1 MPQHIFFSWQ
11 IDRLPLTG
19 RNLIER
25 ALGDA
30 IAAIKADTEI
40 DPAHRE
46 LAIDRDTSG
55 VPGSP
60 PLVETIFAKVD
71 AAAAFL
77 SDLTYVATRADG
89 RLMPN
94 PNVLLE
100 HGWALRALTWRRVIS
115 VMNIAHGSPETHPL
129 PFDLQ
134 HFRRPIL
141 YNCSDDADEAD
152 RRAARAGLAAAFRDA
167 LRAILND
174 DVAVVAPASMP
185 AEPHPHDVELLG
197 KVRDQFPVGLQRFFH
212 DHNFGEPFRR
222 DILNPLHEMNEDWRG
237 ARFEFH
243 DGALQAVWAEVR
255 GRAEALGSLTG
266 KYLFVLDANIALC
279 SPKTDEDR
287 RRGTRPSTVR
297 AVGEMNEAA
306 TAFADA
312 LDAFERVAR
321 DRVRVGAVAIAAPA
335 TVAANP
341 WEAARALLE
350 RLGNDGRTGR
360 VPGIVSKPSL
370 TIRLVPAIVAERPRL
385 VPAKVGKAQLR
396 FAPDV
401 NTRVTTDADGE
412 QWWSAE
418 VPRDVG
424 KPNGE
429 SRWRTRLVR
438 PGAIEFEATI
448 GSRIDD
454 DPHILVDGR
463 ELEGRIVAS
472 VERLATCLAEVGLGG
487 PALLAIGFDGVED
500 VELTR
505 ARGGGRPIRRP
516 DFSLPVIEL
525 ADPLAQPG
533 NQLNE
538 AFDILWQTS
547 GWGDGSP
554 SFGREI
560 WDGYAGDEAAARWT
574 R

>member
-11 IDRLPLTG
+11 IDRLPVTG

-30 IAAIKADTEI
+30 ILAIKADAEI
-40 DPAHRE
+40 DPAYRE

-71 AAAAFL
+71 AATAFL

-89 RLMPN
+89 RQMPN

-100 HGWALRALTWRRVIS
+100 HGWALRALSWRRVIS
-115 VMNIAHGSPETHPL
+115 VMNVAYGSPENHPL

-141 YNCSDDADEAD
+141 YNCPDDADEAA
-152 RRAARAGLAAAFRDA
+152 RRAARDALAAALRDA
-167 LRAILND
+167 LRAILID
-174 DVAVVAPASMP
+174 EVAVAPAAAP
-185 AEPHPHDVELLG
+185 AEPHPLDVELLG
-197 KVRDQFPVGLQRFFH
+197 KVRSQFPVGLQRFFH

-222 DILNPLHEMNEDWRG
+222 DILDPLYELNEGWRG

-243 DGALQAVWAEVR
+243 DRTLQDAWAEAR
-255 GRAEALGSLTG
+255 ARAEALGNLTRT
-266 KYLFVLDANIALC
+266 YLFALDANMALC

-287 RRGTRPSTVR
+287 RLGTQQSTVR

-312 LDAFERVAR
+312 LDAFERVAK
-321 DRVRVGAVAIAAPA
+321 DRVRASAVAVVAPPA
-335 TVAANP
+335 PIVDP
-341 WEAARALLE
+341 WEAANALLE
-350 RLGNDGRTGR
+350 RLGNDRVTGG
-360 VPGIVSKPSL
+360 VPGIVRKPSL
-370 TIRLVPAIVAERPRL
+370 TIRLVPAVVAERPRL
-385 VPAKVGKAQLR
+385 VPTQVAKAQMR

-401 NTRVTTDADGE
+401 HARVVTGADGD

-418 VPRDVG
+418 LPRDVG

-438 PGAIEFEATI
+438 QGAIEFEATI

-454 DPHILVDGR
+454 DPQIMVDGR
-463 ELEGRIVAS
+463 DLEDSIVAS
-472 VERLATCLAEVGLGG
+472 VERLAACLAEVGLGG
-487 PALLAIGFDGVED
+487 PALLAISFEGVED

-516 DFSLPVIEL
+516 VFSLPVIEL

-533 NQLNE
+533 NQLHE

-554 SFGREI
+554 SYGRNI
-560 WDGYAGDEAAARWT
+560 WDGYFGADDAAAS
-574 R
+574 

>member
-1 MPQHIFFSWQ
+1 MPQNIFFSWQ

-25 ALGDA
+25 ALSDA
-30 IAAIKADTEI
+30 ILAIRADAEI

-46 LAIDRDTSG
+46 LVIDRDTSG

-71 AAAAFL
+71 AATAFL

-100 HGWALRALTWRRVIS
+100 HGWALRALSWRRVIS
-115 VMNIAHGSPETHPL
+115 VMNVSYGSPESHPL

-141 YNCSDDADEAD
+141 YNCPDDAHE
-152 RRAARAGLAAAFRDA
+152 AARREARDTLAAALKDA

-174 DVAVVAPASMP
+174 EVAAAPVAAP
-185 AEPHPHDVELLG
+185 AEPHPLDIELLG
-197 KVRDQFPVGLQRFFH
+197 KVRDQFPVGLQRFFQ
-212 DHNFGEPFRR
+212 DHNFGEPFPR
-222 DILNPLHEMNEDWRG
+222 DILNPLYEMNNDWRG
-237 ARFEFH
+237 ARYEFH
-243 DGALQAVWAEVR
+243 DGMLQAAWAEVR
-255 GRAEALGSLTG
+255 ARAELLGNLTG
-266 KYLFVLDANIALC
+266 EFLFVLDANVALC

-287 RRGTRPSTVR
+287 RRGTQPSTLS
-297 AVGEMNEAA
+297 AVGEMNDAA
-306 TAFADA
+306 TAFASA

-321 DRVRVGAVAIAAPA
+321 DRVRVGAMAIAAAPA
-335 TVAANP
+335 AAADP
-341 WEAARALLE
+341 WDAARALLE
-350 RLGNDGRTGR
+350 RIGNDKLTGR
-360 VPGIVSKPSL
+360 VPGIVSKPSV
-370 TIRLVPAIVAERPRL
+370 TIRLVPALVAERPRL
-385 VPAKVGKAQLR
+385 APIRVAKAQMR
-396 FAPDV
+396 FAPDIH
-401 NTRVTTDADGE
+401 TRVVTDADGE

-418 VPRDVG
+418 VTRDVS

-448 GSRIDD
+448 GSRVDD
-454 DPHILVDGR
+454 DPHIMVDGC
-463 ELEGRIVAS
+463 ELERRIVAS
-472 VERLATCLAEVGLGG
+472 IERLAACLAEVGLGG
-487 PALLAIGFDGVED
+487 PALLAIGFEGVED

-516 DFSLPVIEL
+516 GFSLPVIEL

-554 SFGREI
+554 SFGRDA
-560 WDGYAGDEAAARWT
+560 WDGYGGTGEATVR
-574 R
+574 

>member
-1 MPQHIFFSWQ
+1 M
-11 IDRLPLTG
+11 PLTG

-30 IAAIKADTEI
+30 ILAIQADAEI
-40 DPAHRE
+40 DPAYRE

-71 AAAAFL
+71 VATAFL

-100 HGWALRALTWRRVIS
+100 HGWALRALSWRRVIS
-115 VMNIAHGSPETHPL
+115 VMNVAYGSPENHPL

-141 YNCSDDADEAD
+141 YNCPDDADEAA
-152 RRAARAGLAAAFRDA
+152 RRAARDALAAALRDA

-174 DVAVVAPASMP
+174 EVAVAPAAAP
-185 AEPHPHDVELLG
+185 AEPHPLDVELLD
-197 KVRDQFPVGLQRFFH
+197 KVRGQFPVGLQRFFH

-222 DILNPLHEMNEDWRG
+222 DMLNPLYEMNEDWRG

-243 DGALQAVWAEVR
+243 DGALQAAWAEAR
-255 GRAEALGSLTG
+255 ARAEALGNLTG

-287 RRGTRPSTVR
+287 RRGTQPSTVR

-306 TAFADA
+306 TAFAGA
-312 LDAFERVAR
+312 LDAFEHVAR
-321 DRVRVGAVAIAAPA
+321 DRVRVAAVPVAAPP
-335 TVAANP
+335 AAAADP
-341 WEAARALLE
+341 WEPAKALLE
-350 RLGNDGRTGR
+350 RLGNDGVTRR
-360 VPGIVSKPSL
+360 VPDIVSKPSV
-370 TIRLVPAIVAERPRL
+370 TTRLVPAVVAERPLL
-385 VPAKVGKAQLR
+385 VPAQVAKAQMR

-401 NTRVTTDADGE
+401 HARVVTDADGD

-454 DPHILVDGR
+454 DPHIMVNGR
-463 ELEGRIVAS
+463 DLEGRIVAS
-472 VERLATCLAEVGLGG
+472 IEQLAACLTEVGLGG
-487 PALLAIGFDGVED
+487 PALLAIGFEGVED

-505 ARGGGRPIRRP
+505 ARGGGRPIRQP
-516 DFSLPVIEL
+516 GFSLPVVEL
-525 ADPLAQPG
+525 AAPLAQPG

-538 AFDILWQTS
+538 VFDILWQTS

-560 WDGYAGDEAAARWT
+560 WDGYAGDEAAAR
-574 R
+574 

>member
-30 IAAIKADTEI
+30 ILAIQADAEI
-40 DPAHRE
+40 DPAYRE

-71 AAAAFL
+71 VATAFL

-100 HGWALRALTWRRVIS
+100 HGWALRALSWRRVIS
-115 VMNIAHGSPETHPL
+115 VMNVAYGSPENHPL

-141 YNCSDDADEAD
+141 YNCPDDADEAA
-152 RRAARAGLAAAFRDA
+152 RRAARNALAAALRDA

-174 DVAVVAPASMP
+174 EVAVAPAAAP
-185 AEPHPHDVELLG
+185 AEPHPLDVELLD
-197 KVRDQFPVGLQRFFH
+197 KVRGQFPVGLQRFFH

-222 DILNPLHEMNEDWRG
+222 DMLNPLYEMNEDWRG

-243 DGALQAVWAEVR
+243 DGALQAAWAEAR
-255 GRAEALGSLTG
+255 ARAEALGNLTG

-287 RRGTRPSTVR
+287 RRGTQPSTVR

-306 TAFADA
+306 TAFAAA

-321 DRVRVGAVAIAAPA
+321 DRVRVAAVAVAAPP
-335 TVAANP
+335 AAAADP
-341 WEAARALLE
+341 WEAAKALLE
-350 RLGNDGRTGR
+350 RLGNDGASGR
-360 VPGIVSKPSL
+360 VPGIVSKPSV
-370 TIRLVPAIVAERPRL
+370 TIRLVPAVVAERPRL
-385 VPAKVGKAQLR
+385 VPAQVAKAQMR

-401 NTRVTTDADGE
+401 HARVVTDADGD

-454 DPHILVDGR
+454 DPHIMVNGR
-463 ELEGRIVAS
+463 DLEGRIVAS
-472 VERLATCLAEVGLGG
+472 IEQLAACLTEVGLGG
-487 PALLAIGFDGVED
+487 PALLAIGFEGVED

-505 ARGGGRPIRRP
+505 ARGGGRPIRQP
-516 DFSLPVIEL
+516 GFSLPVVEL
-525 ADPLAQPG
+525 AAPLAQPG

-538 AFDILWQTS
+538 VFDILWQTS

-560 WDGYAGDEAAARWT
+560 WDGYAGDEAAAR
-574 R
+574 

>member
-30 IAAIKADTEI
+30 IAAIKADAEI

-71 AAAAFL
+71 AATAFL

-115 VMNIAHGSPETHPL
+115 VMNIAHGSPETHLL

-141 YNCSDDADEAD
+141 YDCPDDADEGA
-152 RRAARAGLAAAFRDA
+152 RRAARDHLAAALRDA

-174 DVAVVAPASMP
+174 EVAAAPALAP

-197 KVRDQFPVGLQRFFH
+197 KVHDQFPVGLQRFFH

-222 DILNPLHEMNEDWRG
+222 DILNPLYEMNEDWRG
-237 ARFEFH
+237 ARYEFH
-243 DGALQAVWAEVR
+243 DGALQTAWVEVY
-255 GRAEALGSLTG
+255 GRAEALSNLTG
-266 KYLFVLDANIALC
+266 KYLFALDANMALC

-287 RRGTRPSTVR
+287 RRGTQPSTVR

-306 TAFADA
+306 TAFASA

-321 DRVRVGAVAIAAPA
+321 DRVRVGAMAIAAAPPA
-335 TVAANP
+335 AAAGP
-341 WEAARALLE
+341 WDAARTLLE
-350 RLGNDGRTGR
+350 RIGNDKVTGR
-360 VPGIVSKPSL
+360 MPGIVSKPSV
-370 TIRLVPAIVAERPRL
+370 TIRLVPALVAERPRL
-385 VPAKVGKAQLR
+385 APIRVANAQMR

-401 NTRVTTDADGE
+401 NTRVVTDADGE

-424 KPNGE
+424 KPNDE

-448 GSRIDD
+448 GLRVDD
-454 DPHILVDGR
+454 DPQIMVDGR
-463 ELEGRIVAS
+463 ELECSIVAN
-472 VERLATCLAEVGLGG
+472 VERLAACLAEVGLGG
-487 PALLAIGFDGVED
+487 PALLAICFEGVED

-516 DFSLPVIEL
+516 GFSLPVIEL

-554 SFGREI
+554 SFGRDA
-560 WDGYAGDEAAARWT
+560 WDGYGGADEATAR
-574 R
+574 

>member
-11 IDRLPLTG
+11 VDRLPRTG

-30 IAAIKADTEI
+30 ILAIKADAEI
-40 DPAHRE
+40 DPAYRE

-71 AAAAFL
+71 AATAFL

-89 RLMPN
+89 RHMPN

-100 HGWALRALTWRRVIS
+100 HGWALRALSWRRVIS
-115 VMNIAHGSPETHPL
+115 VMNVAYGSPENHPL

-141 YNCSDDADEAD
+141 YNCPDDADEPA
-152 RRAARAGLAAAFRDA
+152 RRAARDALAAALRDA

-174 DVAVVAPASMP
+174 EVVVASPAVP
-185 AEPHPHDVELLG
+185 AEPHPLDVELLG
-197 KVRDQFPVGLQRFFH
+197 KVRSQFPIGLQRFFYDH
-212 DHNFGEPFRR
+212 DFGEPFRR
-222 DILNPLHEMNEDWRG
+222 DMLDPLYEVNEDWRG

-243 DGALQAVWAEVR
+243 DNALQAAWEDAR
-255 GRAEALGSLTG
+255 TRAESLGNLTRR
-266 KYLFVLDANIALC
+266 YLFALDANMALC

-287 RRGTRPSTVR
+287 RLGTQQSTVR
-297 AVGEMNEAA
+297 AVGEMNAAA

-312 LDAFERVAR
+312 LDAFERIAK
-321 DRVRVGAVAIAAPA
+321 DRVRVAAVAVAAQPAPA
-335 TVAANP
+335 IDP
-341 WEAARALLE
+341 WEAANALLE
-350 RLGNDGRTGR
+350 RLGNDGVTGR
-360 VPGIVSKPSL
+360 VPGIVSKPSV
-370 TIRLVPAIVAERPRL
+370 TIRLVPAVIAERPRI
-385 VPAKVGKAQLR
+385 VPAKVAKAQMR

-401 NTRVTTDADGE
+401 SARVVTGADGD

-418 VPRDVG
+418 MPRDVG
-424 KPNGE
+424 KANGE

-438 PGAIEFEATI
+438 PGAMEFEATI
-448 GSRIDD
+448 GSRIAD
-454 DPHILVDGR
+454 DPHIVVDGR
-463 ELEGRIVAS
+463 DLEDRIVAS
-472 VERLATCLAEVGLGG
+472 VEQLAACLAEVELGG
-487 PALLAIGFDGVED
+487 PALLAIGFEGVED

-505 ARGGGRPIRRP
+505 ARGGGRPIKRP
-516 DFSLPVIEL
+516 RFSLPVVEL
-525 ADPLAQPG
+525 AAPLAQPG

-538 AFDILWQTS
+538 IFDILWQTS

-554 SFGREI
+554 SFGRGI
-560 WDGYAGDEAAARWT
+560 WDGYADNDDGAVR
-574 R
+574 

>member
-30 IAAIKADTEI
+30 IAAIKADAEI

-71 AAAAFL
+71 AATVFL
-77 SDLTYVATRADG
+77 SDMTYVATRADG

-115 VMNIAHGSPETHPL
+115 VMNIAHGSPEDQPL

-141 YNCSDDADEAD
+141 YNCPDDADEAA
-152 RRAARAGLAAAFRDA
+152 RRAARNGLAAALRDA
-167 LRAILND
+167 LQAILND
-174 DVAVVAPASMP
+174 EVPAAPAAAP
-185 AEPHPHDVELLG
+185 AEPHPLDVELLG
-197 KVRDQFPVGLQRFFH
+197 KIRDQFPVGLQCFFH
-212 DHNFGEPFRR
+212 DHNFSEPFRR
-222 DILNPLHEMNEDWRG
+222 DILNPLYEMNEDWRG

-243 DGALQAVWAEVR
+243 DGALQAAWAAARV
-255 GRAEALGSLTG
+255 RAEALGNLTG
-266 KYLFVLDANIALC
+266 KYLFVLDSNIALC

-287 RRGTRPSTVR
+287 RRGTQPSTVR

-306 TAFADA
+306 TAFAGA

-321 DRVRVGAVAIAAPA
+321 DRVRVAAVAVAAPP
-335 TVAANP
+335 AAAADP
-341 WEAARALLE
+341 WEAAKALLE
-350 RLGNDGRTGR
+350 RLGNDGVTGR
-360 VPGIVSKPSL
+360 VPGIVSKPSV
-370 TIRLVPAIVAERPRL
+370 TIRLVPTVVAERPRL
-385 VPAKVGKAQLR
+385 VPLRVAKAQMR

-401 NTRVTTDADGE
+401 HARVVTDADGD

-454 DPHILVDGR
+454 DPQITVDGR
-463 ELEGRIVAS
+463 DLERRIVAS
-472 VERLATCLAEVGLGG
+472 VERLAACLDEVGLGG
-487 PALLAIGFDGVED
+487 PALLAIGFEGVED

-516 DFSLPVIEL
+516 GFSLPVIEL
-525 ADPLAQPG
+525 SDPLAEPG

-538 AFDILWQTS
+538 AFDILWQAS

-554 SFGREI
+554 SFGRDI
-560 WDGYAGDEAAARWT
+560 WDGYAGTDDAAAR
-574 R
+574 

>member
-30 IAAIKADTEI
+30 ILAIQADAEI

-71 AAAAFL
+71 AATAFL

-89 RLMPN
+89 RLTPN

-100 HGWALRALTWRRVIS
+100 HGWALRALSWRRVIS
-115 VMNIAHGSPETHPL
+115 VMNVAYGSPENCPL

-141 YNCSDDADEAD
+141 YNCPDDADEAT
-152 RRAARAGLAAAFRDA
+152 RRAARGALAAALRDA

-174 DVAVVAPASMP
+174 KVAAAPAAAP
-185 AEPHPHDVELLG
+185 AEPHPLDVELLG

-212 DHNFGEPFRR
+212 DHDFGQTFRR
-222 DILNPLHEMNEDWRG
+222 DILNPLYEMNEDWRG

-243 DGALQAVWAEVR
+243 DGALQAAWAEMR
-255 GRAEALGSLTG
+255 GRAEALGNLTG
-266 KYLFVLDANIALC
+266 KYLFVLDANLALC

-287 RRGTRPSTVR
+287 RRGTQPSTVR
-297 AVGEMNEAA
+297 NVGELNEAA
-306 TAFADA
+306 AAFAGA

-321 DRVRVGAVAIAAPA
+321 DRVRVAAVAVPAAPTA
-335 TVAANP
+335 PVDPWGAAK
-341 WEAARALLE
+341 ALLE
-350 RLGNDGRTGR
+350 RLGNDGVTGR
-360 VPGIVSKPSL
+360 VPGIVSKPSV
-370 TIRLVPAIVAERPRL
+370 TIRLVPSIVADRPRL
-385 VPAKVGKAQLR
+385 VPAQVVRAQMR

-401 NTRVTTDADGE
+401 HARVVTDADGD
-412 QWWSAE
+412 QWWSAD
-418 VPRDVG
+418 VPRGVG
-424 KPNGE
+424 KPNAE
-429 SRWRTRLVR
+429 SRWRMRLVR
-438 PGAIEFEATI
+438 PGAIELEATI

-454 DPHILVDGR
+454 DPQIMVDGR
-463 ELEGRIVAS
+463 DLEGRIVAS
-472 VERLATCLAEVGLGG
+472 VERLAVCLAEVGLGG
-487 PALLAIGFDGVED
+487 PALLAIGFEGVEH

-516 DFSLPVIEL
+516 GFSLPVVEL
-525 ADPLAQPG
+525 AAP
-533 NQLNE
+533 
-538 AFDILWQTS
+538 S
-547 GWGDGSP
+547 RSP
-554 SFGREI
+554 AIS
-560 WDGYAGDEAAARWT
+560 
-574 R
+574 

>member
-1 MPQHIFFSWQ
+1 MPHHIFFSWQ

-30 IAAIKADTEI
+30 ILAIQADAEI

-77 SDLTYVATRADG
+77 SDLTYVASRADG

-100 HGWALRALTWRRVIS
+100 HGWALRALSWRRVIS
-115 VMNIAHGSPETHPL
+115 AMNVAYGSPENHPL

-141 YNCSDDADEAD
+141 YNCPDDADEAA
-152 RRAARAGLAAAFRDA
+152 RRAARDALAAALRDA

-174 DVAVVAPASMP
+174 DVAVAPAAAP
-185 AEPHPHDVELLG
+185 AEPHPLDVELLG
-197 KVRDQFPVGLQRFFH
+197 KVREQFPVGLQRFFH
-212 DHNFGEPFRR
+212 DHSFGEPFRR
-222 DILNPLHEMNEDWRG
+222 DMLNSLYEMNEDWRG

-243 DGALQAVWAEVR
+243 DGALQAAWAEAR
-255 GRAEALGSLTG
+255 SRAEALGNLTG

-279 SPKTDEDR
+279 SPETDEDR
-287 RRGTRPSTVR
+287 RRGTQPSTVR
-297 AVGEMNEAA
+297 AIGEMNEAA
-306 TAFADA
+306 TAFAGA

-321 DRVRVGAVAIAAPA
+321 DRVRVATGAAAALPA
-335 TVAANP
+335 AAADP
-341 WEAARALLE
+341 WEAANALLE
-350 RLGNDGRTGR
+350 RLGNDGVTGR
-360 VPGIVSKPSL
+360 VPGIVSKPSM
-370 TIRLVPAIVAERPRL
+370 TIRLVPAIVAERLRL
-385 VPAKVGKAQLR
+385 VPAQVANAQLR

-401 NTRVTTDADGE
+401 HTRVVNDADGD

-418 VPRDVG
+418 LPRDVG

-454 DPHILVDGR
+454 DPHIMVDGR
-463 ELEGRIVAS
+463 DLEGRIVAS
-472 VERLATCLAEVGLGG
+472 VERLAACLAEVRLGG
-487 PALLAIGFDGVED
+487 PALLAIGFEGVED

-516 DFSLPVIEL
+516 GFSLPIVEL

-554 SFGREI
+554 SFGRDI
-560 WDGYAGDEAAARWT
+560 WDGYADADDAAAR
-574 R
+574 

>member
-11 IDRLPLTG
+11 VDRLSLTG

-30 IAAIKADTEI
+30 IVALKADADI
-40 DPAHRE
+40 DPAYRE
-46 LAIDRDTSG
+46 LVIDRDTSG

-71 AAAAFL
+71 AATAFL
-77 SDLTYVATRADG
+77 SDLTYVASRADG

-115 VMNIAHGSPETHPL
+115 VMNIAHGSPEDQPL

-141 YNCSDDADEAD
+141 YNCPDDADQAT
-152 RRAARAGLAAAFRDA
+152 RRAARDALAGAFRDA

-174 DVAVVAPASMP
+174 EVAATPAAAP
-185 AEPHPHDVELLG
+185 AEPHPLDVELLG
-197 KVRDQFPVGLQRFFH
+197 KIRDQFPVGLQRFFH
-212 DHNFGEPFRR
+212 DHNFGEQFRR
-222 DILNPLHEMNEDWRG
+222 DILNPLYEMNEDWRG

-243 DGALQAVWAEVR
+243 DGALQAAWAEVR
-255 GRAEALGSLTG
+255 ARAEALGNLTG
-266 KYLFVLDANIALC
+266 KYLFVLDSNIALC

-287 RRGTRPSTVR
+287 RRGTQPSTIR

-306 TAFADA
+306 NALAGA

-321 DRVRVGAVAIAAPA
+321 DRVRVAAVAVAAPP
-335 TVAANP
+335 AAAADP
-341 WEAARALLE
+341 WEAAKVLLE
-350 RLGNDGRTGR
+350 RLANDGVTGR
-360 VPGIVSKPSL
+360 VPGIVSKPSV
-370 TIRLVPAIVAERPRL
+370 TIRLVPAVVAERPRL
-385 VPAKVGKAQLR
+385 VPIRVAKAQMR
-396 FAPDV
+396 FVPDV
-401 NTRVTTDADGE
+401 HARVVTDADGD

-429 SRWRTRLVR
+429 SRWRTRFVR
-438 PGAIEFEATI
+438 PGAIEYEATI

-454 DPHILVDGR
+454 DPQITVDGR
-463 ELEGRIVAS
+463 DLERRIVAS
-472 VERLATCLAEVGLGG
+472 VERLAACLAEVGLSG
-487 PALLAIGFDGVED
+487 PALLAIGFEGVED

-516 DFSLPVIEL
+516 GFSLPVIEL
-525 ADPLAQPG
+525 SDPLAQPG

-554 SFGREI
+554 SFGRDI
-560 WDGYAGDEAAARWT
+560 WDGYAGTDDAAAR
-574 R
+574 